1 VNDVACVLLGAGMS
15 SRMGKPKLLMRVG
28 GKTVFEIALANHVE
42 SSVTSIC
49 AVIAGWIPGFGEIA
63 KGNAGDRVEFAEI
76 AAPCPMS
83 DSLKYGWRRLQ
94 DGENPGAVMISLA
107 DKPLVGPVTIDT
119 LIEAYLKTDKPICVP
134 VYEGTWGHP
143 VIISSRLDSEIMELK
158 GDHGAKELL
167 ERHREEVGEVDID
180 SDEVI
185 VDVDN
190 IDDWDILRSRL
201 QPNE

>member
-1 VNDVACVLLGAGMS
+1 MS
-15 SRMGKPKLLMRVG
+15 SRMGKPKLLMRIG

-42 SSVTSIC
+42 SSVSSIC

-63 KGNAGDRVEFAEI
+63 AACAGERVEFAGI

-94 DGENPGAVMISLA
+94 DGVKPGAVMISLA
-107 DKPLVGPVTIDT
+107 DKPLVGPGTINT
-119 LIEAYLKTDKPICVP
+119 LIQAYLKTDKPICVP
-134 VYEGTWGHP
+134 VYEGKWGHP

-167 ERHREEVGEVDID
+167 ERHRDEVEQVDID

-190 IDDWDILRSRL
+190 IDDWDTLRTRL